1 MKLILAILQPEKL
14 TAVQTALDEWDVFL
28 LTASEVRD
36 CRKNRSTLEIY
47 RGREVRRP
55 VSKLRLEI
63 AVEDSCFDDVVDAI
77 SRAGCSGHLDDSDV
91 FVMGL
96 DGDSRPCPCERDLA
110 AQPCFSS
117 SSNQNRRVT
126 D

>member
-1 MKLILAILQPEKL
+1 MKLILAIIQPEKL
-14 TAVQTALDEWDVFL
+14 AAVQTALDEWDVFL
-28 LTASEVRD
+28 LTAIEVLD
-36 CRKNRSTLEIY
+36 CRKNHNTLEIY

-63 AVEDSCFDDVVDAI
+63 AVEDSCFDDAVDAI
-77 SRAGCSGHLDDSDV
+77 SRAGCSGHLADGDV

-96 DGDSRPCPCERDLA
+96 DGGPRPCTCERDLP

-117 SSNQNRRVT
+117 SSI
-126 D
+126 